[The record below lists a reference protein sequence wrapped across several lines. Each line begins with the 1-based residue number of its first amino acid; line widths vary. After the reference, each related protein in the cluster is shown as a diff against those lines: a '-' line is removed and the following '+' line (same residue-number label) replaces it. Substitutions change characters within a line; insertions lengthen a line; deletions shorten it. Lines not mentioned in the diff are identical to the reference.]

1 MGLPAHFGDIVGLV
15 PDHCNKENITTKQAT
30 QVFCFPS
37 VYKSYIYTI
46 LYSTKCA
53 IGLCLKSVY
62 NLIKKYFTVKKH

>member
-37 VYKSYIYTI
+37 ACKSYVYTI
-46 LYSTKCA
+46 L
-53 IGLCLKSVY
+53 
-62 NLIKKYFTVKKH
+62 